1 MRSTLTRCKKIL
13 PWALTMG
20 ALFCS
25 LASFAKGPDEAEF
38 VAAGVLGDHIGS
50 WIGGLDNKPS
60 SVGIFSV
67 HSNAP
72 LDQDYS
78 AIVET
83 EIMKALAKE
92 GINKVFACTEC
103 RQAQVSVQDD
113 KLIISKGN
121 PDLETFKKLGQSY
134 NTETFLVVDIFR
146 TKLNIVAQTVLYQN
160 ATGTV
165 VSAERFTIPAIS
177 FSDSSVQ
184 VLLTY
189 GVGQILGSKAGGTSS
204 GYSTAGNLML
214 LEEVGFGKAGL
225 DLGAVMG
232 ANGAGTLIFIDPT
245 LAFRGHFGTSG
256 VGWSFMLGAG
266 YGFVGSTKGAVG
278 RAGYEVYLGQ
288 LAVLGAEVAY
298 LFGSG
303 TSSAALPGYAGFH
316 VGIALGR

>member
-1 MRSTLTRCKKIL
+1 MTQRRKHIAWLIASIGIL
-13 PWALTMG
+13 FSVA
-20 ALFCS
+20 AH
-25 LASFAKGPDEAEF
+25 AKGPDEAEF
-38 VAAGVLGDHIGS
+38 VAAGTLGDRIGG
-50 WIGGLDNKPS
+50 WIGGLENRPS

-92 GINKVFACTEC
+92 GVNKVFACTEC
-103 RQAQVSVQDD
+103 RSAQVSVQDD

-146 TKLNIVAQTVLYQN
+146 TKLNIVAQAMLYQN

-165 VSAERFTIPAIS
+165 VSAERFTIPTIS
-177 FSDSSVQ
+177 FSDTSVQ

-189 GVGQILGSKAGGTSS
+189 GVGTILGNNAAGSS
-204 GYSTAGNLML
+204 AGYSSAGNLML

-225 DLGAVMG
+225 DLGAVLG

-245 LAFRGHFGTSG
+245 LAFRGHFGSSG

-266 YGFVGSTKGAVG
+266 YGFVGSAKGVVVKG
-278 RAGYEVYLGQ
+278 SYEVYLGQ
-288 LAVLGAEVAY
+288 LAVLGAEALY
-298 LFGSG
+298 LLGS
-303 TSSAALPGYAGFH
+303 SSVTPTLPGYAGFH
-316 VGIALGR
+316 VGIAFGR